1 MKKLVIDEYREK
13 CDLQKRRLFS
23 IFVRFKVRSV
33 ALAEVHSRVT
43 GLGLK
48 VLTNILIGL
57 IPSVCNMLVL
67 LPERPWCKEL
77 L

>member
-33 ALAEVHSRVT
+33 ALAELHRRVT

-48 VLTNILIGL
+48 VLTLKITLL
-57 IPSVCNMLVL
+57 SVHWFNSQCL
-67 LPERPWCKEL
+67 
-77 L
+77 